1 MSGARERINR
11 NKPYRK
17 CGEAASNTRTGESSK
32 ANNKR
37 ESYAIFLDF
46 DNHGKSKCTKKFIL
60 PYTHNNKK
68 QCTLEHIQDAKNY
81 QVFHHSKQHSPLAP
95 HHRAA

>member
-1 MSGARERINR
+1 MSGARERTNR

-46 DNHGKSKCTKKFIL
+46 GNHGKSKRTKKFIL

-68 QCTLEHIQDAKNY
+68 TMYFGTYSRCKKLPGFPPFKTAL
-81 QVFHHSKQHSPLAP
+81 STGSTP
-95 HHRAA
+95 